1 MDIISHLCI
10 EHFLEFRTKNNKYE
24 CIVVKASDIK
34 NCHKCD
40 NEATYFIK
48 YYKPM
53 YHDLVDDTDL

>member
-10 EHFLEFRTKNNKYE
+10 EHFLEFRTNNNKYE
-24 CIVVKASDIK
+24 CIIVKASDIK

-48 YYKPM
+48 Y
-53 YHDLVDDTDL
+53 TA